1 MKVHSARVNG
11 EDIAYRDE
19 GVGVPVIMVH
29 SLGTSLHIWDSTFAD
44 LKKHL
49 RVIAF
54 DCRGH
59 GDSTN
64 RGGFSVEAIAD
75 DVLALAAALRLK
87 EFHYVG
93 ISMGGLIGVTAV
105 SKAPDRI
112 LSLTLADSYAT
123 VGAAGPPRLAATR
136 ETLAKTPMRAFAA
149 DYVRDTIMPETP
161 KAISDRTI
169 DVIAGMTAENYMQT
183 LEAILT
189 ADVTPLLKM
198 IAVETL
204 VIVGEKDHRTPVAVS
219 EFLAKSIGRSRLVIV
234 PQAGHLAV
242 LDQPAIFNEH
252 LLEFLKSANRTSST
266 KV

>member
-1 MKVHSARVNG
+1 MKIHFARVNG
-11 EDIAYRDE
+11 EEIAYRDE

-29 SLGTSLHIWDSTFAD
+29 SLGTSLHIWKSTFVD
-44 LKKHL
+44 LRKNF

-64 RGGFSVEAIAD
+64 CGGFSVEALAD
-75 DVLALAAALRLK
+75 DVLALASALRLLK
-87 EFHYVG
+87 FHYVG
-93 ISMGGLIGVTAV
+93 ISMGGLIGVTAF
-105 SKAPDRI
+105 SKAPERI

-136 ETLAKTPMRAFAA
+136 EILAKTPMRAFAA
-149 DYVRDTIMPETP
+149 DYVQDTIMPETP
-161 KAISDRTI
+161 KAISDHTV
-169 DVIAGMTAENYMQT
+169 DVIAGMTAENYLQT

-198 IAVETL
+198 IVVETL

-219 EFLAKSIGRSRLVIV
+219 EFLAKSIGEARLVIV

-242 LDQPAIFNEH
+242 LDQPVLFNQH
-252 LLEFLKSANRTSST
+252 LLEFLKSANKTSSM